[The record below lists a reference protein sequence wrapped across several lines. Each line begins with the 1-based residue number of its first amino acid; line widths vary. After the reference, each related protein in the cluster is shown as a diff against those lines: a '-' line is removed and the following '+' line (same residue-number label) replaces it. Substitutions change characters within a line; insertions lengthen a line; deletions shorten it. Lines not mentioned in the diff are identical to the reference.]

1 MNSNQ
6 ILQIVIGFVLTI
18 AVSGLGFIWG
28 EIDSLKQEVI
38 TQRVQLA
45 QLITPD
51 GVVISSPENA
61 EARQDVADR
70 LNELELEVKLAGQ
83 EERGLLQNDITIL
96 TQRIFA
102 LEEFRNA
109 PSRSAAEVEKL
120 QMQIDYMYREIMCKI
135 GHIEDME

>member
-1 MNSNQ
+1 MNTTQ
-6 ILQIVIGFVLTI
+6 IPQIVIGFVLTI

-28 EIDSLKQEVI
+28 EIDSLKQEVQM
-38 TQRVQLA
+38 QRVQLA

-61 EARQDVADR
+61 EARQQVADR

-83 EERGLLQNDITIL
+83 EERGLLQNENTAL

-120 QMQIDYMYREIMCKI
+120 QMQIDYMYREIMDKI
-135 GHIEDME
+135 AHIEDME

>member
-1 MNSNQ
+1 MNTNQ
-6 ILQIVIGFVLTI
+6 IPQIVIGFVLTI

-28 EIDSLKQEVI
+28 EIDGLKQEVQ

-51 GVVISSPENA
+51 GAIISSPENA
-61 EARQDVADR
+61 KARQDVADR

-83 EERGLLQNDITIL
+83 GERALLQNDITIL

-109 PSRSAAEVEKL
+109 PSRSAELMSPSSPILTFSKVSVPISK
-120 QMQIDYMYREIMCKI
+120 
-135 GHIEDME
+135 

>member
-1 MNSNQ
+1 MNTTQ
-6 ILQIVIGFVLTI
+6 IPQIVIGFVLTI

-83 EERGLLQNDITIL
+83 EER
-96 TQRIFA
+96 
-102 LEEFRNA
+102 
-109 PSRSAAEVEKL
+109 
-120 QMQIDYMYREIMCKI
+120 
-135 GHIEDME
+135 

>member
-1 MNSNQ
+1 MNTNQ
-6 ILQIVIGFVLTI
+6 IPQIVIGFVLTI

-28 EIDSLKQEVI
+28 EIDGLKQEVQ

-51 GVVISSPENA
+51 GAIISSPENA
-61 EARQDVADR
+61 KARQDVADR

-83 EERGLLQNDITIL
+83 GERALLQNDITIL

-109 PSRSAAEVEKL
+109 PSRSASEVEKL
-120 QMQIDYMYREIMCKI
+120 QMQIDYMYREIMNKI
-135 GHIEDME
+135 THIEDMK

>member
-28 EIDSLKQEVI
+28 EIAAVKQEVQV
-38 TQRVQLA
+38 QRVQLA

-61 EARQDVADR
+61 EARQQVADR

-83 EERGLLQNDITIL
+83 EERGLLQNENTAL

-109 PSRSAAEVEKL
+109 PRRSAAEVEKL
-120 QMQIDYMYREIMCKI
+120 QMQIDYMYREIMDKI
-135 GHIEDME
+135 AHIEDME